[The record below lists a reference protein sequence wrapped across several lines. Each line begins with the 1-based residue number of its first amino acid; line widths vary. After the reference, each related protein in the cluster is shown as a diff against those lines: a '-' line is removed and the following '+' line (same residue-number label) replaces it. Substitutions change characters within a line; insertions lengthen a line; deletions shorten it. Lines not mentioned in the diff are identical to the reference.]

1 MELKE
6 AYNNYIKAGRLE
18 YRPHVIKSK
27 VYAENLKTY
36 RRERKRLCAL
46 LESEYDKGN
55 LHGVHTDNIKR
66 KIDALGEFPST
77 NKNLERWN
85 YIVERQRLVHLFHD
99 ILIIAY
105 EKHCN

>member
-1 MELKE
+1 MTLEE
-6 AYNNYIKAGRLE
+6 AYNNYVKAGRLE
-18 YRPHVIKSK
+18 YRPHVKPW

-36 RRERKRLCAL
+36 RRERQRLCAL

-55 LHGVHTDNIKR
+55 LRGVHIDNIKR
-66 KIDALGEFPST
+66 KIDALGEFPDT
-77 NKNLERWN
+77 NKNLEQWN

-105 EKHCN
+105 EKQRN